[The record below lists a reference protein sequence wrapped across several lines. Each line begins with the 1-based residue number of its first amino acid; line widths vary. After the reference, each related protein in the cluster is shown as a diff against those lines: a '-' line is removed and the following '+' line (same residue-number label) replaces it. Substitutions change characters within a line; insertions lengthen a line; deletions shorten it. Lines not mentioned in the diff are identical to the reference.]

1 MKRLTGLLLLLSA
14 VCFAQNKTYSI
25 KGTIQ
30 NASAD
35 YLYIVGENFIDS
47 AKIID
52 DKYKFKGNLTRP
64 REIRFATK
72 NTARSEDSFYLENS
86 DYKAEVIVIPELST
100 VKFRI
105 FGESKTQQ
113 LKNEFASFY
122 ESNYDQKDFR
132 HKVYNKLDSLISAYP
147 KNPLTGELLA
157 AVVEQGGILT
167 SFETINLLNKIDLKF
182 QNKSYITDIQDN
194 IKKYE
199 KFKIGSKLPTI
210 ILPNKNDNMVEISKS
225 NAKLTFIEFWFVGC
239 APCIEAIPKLKE
251 VYKEFNT
258 ENVEV
263 IFIAVQKNKE
273 SWKNAL
279 EELDM
284 PWQNLICLDEDTN
297 KTIQSL
303 QIQFYPSSFLID
315 ENNQILGINL
325 DSVQLKNKLKDL
337 LTEKS

>member
-225 NAKLTFIEFWFVGC
+225 NAKLTFIEFWFVG
-239 APCIEAIPKLKE
+239 
-251 VYKEFNT
+251 
-258 ENVEV
+258 
-263 IFIAVQKNKE
+263 
-273 SWKNAL
+273 
-279 EELDM
+279 
-284 PWQNLICLDEDTN
+284 
-297 KTIQSL
+297 
-303 QIQFYPSSFLID
+303 
-315 ENNQILGINL
+315 
-325 DSVQLKNKLKDL
+325 
-337 LTEKS
+337 